1 MLLIHMEWIKA
12 ISELLGSIAW
22 PSVLALVLILFRK
35 EIRRRLASVTEVK
48 YPGGSVILKE
58 VEKLE
63 AKVEIPKGATSQLML
78 PPTVGVLTPA
88 SQSDSKVAIAQ
99 MRVDV
104 ERELFRLSWRGIR
117 ESEVT
122 GWHITRHVDELQRA
136 NILAAPLADNL
147 RSFIEVA
154 NKILHQSDV
163 PEELVIRAVAVGGSL
178 VSSLRHK
185 RFVIEA
191 EYDFGGGH
199 WHMDRKMGNVNRK
212 YYFWS
217 VVATTIPEF
226 GYDYEIY
233 REAAER
239 RNENIKKRRP
249 DYPWEELYMLSLE
262 EFVAVL
268 EFRER
273 ELQRL
278 VKVGREHGSWD
289 DFQKANKWEWPD
301 EWGELQWNCSI
312 IRDRFCL
319 FEAEQELVQTRTSLE
334 WHRSKLLSECKG

>member
-1 MLLIHMEWIKA
+1 
-12 ISELLGSIAW
+12 
-22 PSVLALVLILFRK
+22 
-35 EIRRRLASVTEVK
+35 
-48 YPGGSVILKE
+48 
-58 VEKLE
+58 
-63 AKVEIPKGATSQLML
+63 
-78 PPTVGVLTPA
+78 
-88 SQSDSKVAIAQ
+88 

-122 GWHITRHVDELQRA
+122 GWHITRHVDELQKA
-136 NILAAPLADNL
+136 NILPVSLTTNL
-147 RSFIEVA
+147 RSFIEIA

-163 PEELVIRAVAVGGSL
+163 PDELVARAAAIGGSL

-199 WHMDRKMGNVNRK
+199 WDMHRKMGNVTRK

-217 VVATTIPEF
+217 VVAASIPEF
-226 GYDYEIY
+226 GYDYDIY

-239 RNENIKKRRP
+239 RNETIKKRRAEA
-249 DYPWEELYMLSLE
+249 DYPREDLYILTLD

-278 VKVGREHGSWD
+278 VGDSRNNKNWQELE
-289 DFQKANKWEWPD
+289 KANEWQWPK
-301 EWGELQWNCSI
+301 EWGELEWNCPI
-312 IRDRFCL
+312 LRDRHFCL
-319 FEAEQELVQTRTSLE
+319 FDAEQELVQTRTSLD
-334 WHRSKLLSECKG
+334 WHRSKLLASRKS